1 MHIVFNSNKRKHEA
15 ELKRYDELGFL
26 HWKKYQDGNSLQT
39 VYTPLNL
46 VLEMLNK
53 LDTVDGKDIAVIA
66 NVEIFSF
73 LKALKKY
80 KHINYNSI
88 TFITD
93 IKSLEGKENIEVVD
107 FNKISYINL
116 NMKFDV
122 VIGNPPFNNE
132 GTVRDNSKR
141 KQGRNLA
148 KEFLYK
154 CIEWSTGQIAII
166 APVSRTY
173 TAKVKRD
180 FIENGLYEV
189 TNVKQY
195 FPKVKVDL
203 IVTYLFDK
211 QEKRELQ
218 DCTVFHKPERNLG
231 QLYTFTT
238 GKNLSRKYLEP
249 LLSEKGKYKVYLTT
263 GTIKYTDSEELI
275 NQIDDRTR
283 GKLRV
288 VMNHNSSKTNVG
300 KMLIAKPEDVLTYS
314 TNAFFIDTEE
324 QGKAIIDYL
333 QSSEAKEILLNTRQ
347 SMSNSKKS
355 FEAFAIPF

>member
-1 MHIVFNSNKRKHEA
+1 MNIVFDKDERKHQVALNKYDA
-15 ELKRYDELGFL
+15 EGFRF
-26 HWKKYQDGNSLQT
+26 WRKYQDGNSLQSN
-39 VYTPLNL
+39 YTPLTL

-53 LDTVDGKDIAVIA
+53 LDTLDGKDIAVIA

-80 KHINYNSI
+80 EHINYSSI

-107 FNKISYINL
+107 FNKIPYINL

-132 GTVRDNSKR
+132 GTVRSNSKR

-154 CIEWSTGQIAII
+154 CTEWSTGQIAII

-203 IVTYLFDK
+203 IVTYFFNK
-211 QEKRELQ
+211 QEEKELH
-218 DCTVFHKPERNLG
+218 DCTVFPKPKRNLG

-238 GKNLSRKYLEP
+238 GENLGRKYLEP
-249 LLSEKGKYKVYLTT
+249 LLSGKGKYKVYLTT
-263 GTIKYTDSEELI
+263 GTIKYTDSEELVNEI
-275 NQIDDRTR
+275 NDRTR
-283 GKLRV
+283 GRLRV

-300 KMLIAKPEDVLTYS
+300 KMLIAKPEDILTYS
-314 TNAFFIDTEE
+314 TNAFFIDSEE
-324 QGKAIIDYL
+324 QGRAIIEYL
-333 QSSEAKEILLNTRQ
+333 QSDEAKKILLETRQ

-355 FEAFAIPF
+355 FEAFPIPF